1 MREPDGGMSE
11 EQSTHVFPFNV
22 LLTAESGWLQAQN
35 FVAMWSKQR
44 QMTNDAKLNQL
55 FSDYLADKNRQKEY
69 GKKQSALLRKLKSFY
84 SATTLSDTKYCDWL
98 CSVADNLD
106 KQGNARYLA
115 DILYVEA
122 YRNIHDMMIIE
133 ASISDENFAKCKLT
147 LENWG
152 TELDKEDS
160 GSHYTLNQGKE
171 INETIIRFCLEKVD
185 YICSQQNLPD
195 SQYCLL
201 AEKVLNYIVYAQRK
215 DIM

>member
-1 MREPDGGMSE
+1 
-11 EQSTHVFPFNV
+11 
-22 LLTAESGWLQAQN
+22 
-35 FVAMWSKQR
+35 
-44 QMTNDAKLNQL
+44 MTNDAKLNQL

-84 SATTLSDTKYCDWL
+84 SATTLSDTKHCDWL

-106 KQGNARYLA
+106 KQGDARYLA

-122 YRNIHDMMIIE
+122 YRNIHDMMITE

-185 YICSQQNLPD
+185 YICSKQNLPD

-201 AEKVLNYIVYAQRK
+201 AEKVLNYIVYDADENFLKELMTAGKIFTLFKRLDKNLLVECLLLQRIK
-215 DIM
+215 VVKANAILIK